1 LVGDGRLTP
10 MERTHKL
17 PPYRVVV
24 AEDNQVLRE
33 LLVQQLEE
41 HGHSVVGVASTGLDV
56 VVEVGRTK
64 PDVAVIDRGLPE
76 QDGLAA
82 SRDIA
87 VQSPTAVVV
96 LSGYVSRADPEEEA
110 EEAGAQ
116 MFLAKPYTIEELES
130 AMEYAVRR
138 FAARNG
144 PQGTA

>member
-1 LVGDGRLTP
+1 
-10 MERTHKL
+10 MERRHKL

-33 LLVQQLEE
+33 LLVQQLEV

-56 VVEVGRTK
+56 VTEVGRTR
-64 PDVAVIDRGLPE
+64 PDVAIIDRGLPM

-87 VQSPTAVVV
+87 ALSPTAVVV
-96 LSGYVSRADPEEEA
+96 LSGYMSRTDPEEEA

-138 FAARNG
+138 FATRND
-144 PQGTA
+144 PQGAV

>member
-1 LVGDGRLTP
+1 
-10 MERTHKL
+10 MERSHKL

-41 HGHSVVGVASTGLDV
+41 HGHTVVGVAATGLDV
-56 VVEVGRTK
+56 VTEVGRTR
-64 PDVAVIDRGLPE
+64 PDVAVIDRGLPV

-87 VQSPTAVVV
+87 ALSPTAVVV
-96 LSGYVSRADPEEEA
+96 LSGYVSRTDPEVEA

-138 FAARNG
+138 FTARSD
-144 PQGTA
+144 PQKSV